1 MILPENTLGITHMYT
16 EKAMLGGGNAVDC
29 TMGNGHDTLF
39 LAELAG
45 ENGHVTAFDIQST
58 AVENTKRLIE
68 SHGLSDRVSLIHAG
82 HEHIDEYV
90 TEPICAAMFNL
101 GYLPG
106 GNHSIATRADTT
118 ICAINKCLEL
128 LQPGG
133 IVSIGIYYG
142 GDSGFDEKNA
152 VYEFLKTVDFK
163 KYLLISHEY
172 INRPNCPP
180 IAVII
185 EKL

>member
-1 MILPENTLGITHMYT
+1 MILSENTLEITHMYVK
-16 EKAMLGGGNAVDC
+16 KAMAGGGNAVDC

-39 LAELAG
+39 LAELSG
-45 ENGHVTAFDIQST
+45 ENGHVTAFDIQRT
-58 AVENTKRLIE
+58 AVENTHRLLE
-68 SHGLSDRVSLIHAG
+68 SHNMLSRVSLIHSG

-90 TEPICAAMFNL
+90 KEPIRAAMFNL

-106 GNHSIATRADTT
+106 GDHSIATHAETT
-118 ICAINKCLEL
+118 ICAIQKCLEL
-128 LQPGG
+128 LTRGG

-152 VYEFLKTVDFK
+152 VYEFLKTIDFK

>member
-1 MILPENTLGITHMYT
+1 MILPEKTLDITHMYI
-16 EKAMLGGGNAVDC
+16 EKVLADGGNAADC

-39 LAELAG
+39 LANLVG

-58 AVENTKRLIE
+58 AVENTKKLLD
-68 SHGLSDRVSLIHAG
+68 SHGLLNRVSLIHSG

-90 TEPICAAMFNL
+90 TEKLSAVMFNL

-106 GNHSIATRADTT
+106 GDHSIATQAETT
-118 ICAINKCLEL
+118 ICAVNKCLEL
-128 LQPGG
+128 LKPGG
-133 IVSIGIYYG
+133 ILSMGIYYG

-152 VYEFLKTVDFK
+152 VYEFLKTIDFK

>member
-1 MILPENTLGITHMYT
+1 MILPENTLDITHMYV
-16 EKAMLGGGNAVDC
+16 EKALKNGGTAVDC

-39 LAELAG
+39 LAERVG
-45 ENGHVTAFDIQST
+45 ENGHVTAFDIQRAAIDNT
-58 AVENTKRLIE
+58 AKLLD
-68 SHGLSDRVSLIHAG
+68 SHGLSNRVTLVHCG
-82 HEHIDEYV
+82 HEHLDEYV
-90 TEPICAAMFNL
+90 NEPICAAMFNL

-106 GNHSIATRADTT
+106 GNHSIATHADTT
-118 ICAINKCLEL
+118 ICAVEKCLEL
-128 LQPGG
+128 LKPGG
-133 IVSIGIYYG
+133 ILSIGIYYG